1 MGMVFGGS
9 PHHRWSANVD
19 LFDGLIP
26 AHTGF
31 GDGGFKR
38 VEIHHHQLD
47 GRDVLGLHVGLVGR
61 LAGAAQDAAVDAWVQ
76 GLDPAPQ
83 DFGGSGVFRHLG
95 DGEPCIGQAFCG
107 AAAGEQLEAMAFHQG
122 AGQRFNPL
130 FVRHTQ
136 QSQTGHGDRRD
147 SQSLMVWGGP
157 DAAVG

>member
-1 MGMVFGGS
+1 MVFGGS
-9 PHHRWSANVD
+9 PHHGRSADVD
-19 LFDGLIP
+19 LLDGLIP
-26 AHTGF
+26 AHIGL

-47 GRDVLGLHVGLVGR
+47 RGDVLGLHVGLVGR
-61 LAGAAQDAAVDAWVQ
+61 VAGAAQDAAMDAWVQ
-76 GLDPAPQ
+76 GFDATPQ
-83 DFGGSGVFRHLG
+83 DFWGTGVLRHLG
-95 DGEPCIGQAFCG
+95 DRQPCIRQTFRG

-157 DAAVG
+157 DAAAG

>member
-1 MGMVFGGS
+1 MD
-9 PHHRWSANVD
+9 P
-19 LFDGLIP
+19 
-26 AHTGF
+26 
-31 GDGGFKR
+31 
-38 VEIHHHQLD
+38 
-47 GRDVLGLHVGLVGR
+47 
-61 LAGAAQDAAVDAWVQ
+61 WVQ
-76 GLDPAPQ
+76 GFDATAK

-95 DGEPCIGQAFCG
+95 DGQPCLRQAFRG
-107 AAAGEQLEAMAFHQG
+107 AAAGEQLKAMAFHQG